1 MKVKVKASSD
11 FEVDIDYNQAFHAL
25 CQTLGMAWVLE
36 ERKHFVVEED
46 DDGEKMVY
54 VIENNEKRIYDD
66 RGELF
71 LAIRNLAEAIFP
83 NIDWD

>member
-1 MKVKVKASSD
+1 MKVKVKASGD
-11 FEVDIDYNQAFHAL
+11 FEVDIDHNQAFYAL
-25 CQTLGMAWVLE
+25 CQTLYMDWAIE
-36 ERKHFVVEED
+36 EKKHFVVEED
-46 DDGEKMVY
+46 DFGEKVVY
-54 VIENNEKRIYDD
+54 VVENVEKRIYDD